1 MKLEG
6 VLLRFTRA
14 TRDGNLGLYLSSF
27 SEMLPWFALY
37 GHTNYT
43 RWGTIFLADMREL
56 AYTAPDVHSGFL
68 GNDFVV
74 KESHVALNQIPDD
87 QGLEHVNKM
96 GKIAGGLT
104 GITRSDGARDRCCL
118 TYNERA
124 NLAQHTRVMFL

>member
-1 MKLEG
+1 MKLVG
-6 VLLRFTRA
+6 DLLRFTRA
-14 TRDGNLGLYLSSF
+14 TRDGNWGLYLSSF

-37 GHTNYT
+37 GHTHT
-43 RWGTIFLADMREL
+43 RRGTIFLADMREL

-68 GNDFVV
+68 GDDFVV
-74 KESHVALNQIPDD
+74 KESHGALNQIPND

-118 TYNERA
+118 TDNERA